1 MLRRTD
7 EGWLNNEEF
16 NLWFPEPETVY
27 KTFVG
32 FDLNTETGL
41 IECYMIP
48 SDDEN
53 DGLFTLN
60 DVTDVLEGGISDAYF
75 TLDDPD
81 PQFRIHPFQEFSY
94 HPTSLNGTDYLMTM
108 LHADYF
114 LKQITT
120 GIEINGLVLCKAKFG
135 WISSKIFP

>member
-1 MLRRTD
+1 
-7 EGWLNNEEF
+7 
-16 NLWFPEPETVY
+16 
-27 KTFVG
+27 
-32 FDLNTETGL
+32 
-41 IECYMIP
+41 MIP

-81 PQFRIHPFQEFSY
+81 PQFRIHPFHEFSY

-108 LHADYF
+108 RQADYF

-120 GIEINGLVLCKAKFG
+120 GIEINGLAPWFYARPSSDGFLQRYSPELQAILRPVMERVRDPINLSEYAHRF
-135 WISSKIFP
+135 WIEAGKVQKN